1 MVVSY
6 LFARSSFSEYME
18 GHTAFHTSTRPFT
31 VEDMP
36 TVTICVTANGTIDY
50 KKKLVVEA
58 RIPFAKYEATLQYG
72 RNKIDDQI

>member
-50 KKKLVVEA
+50 KKK
-58 RIPFAKYEATLQYG
+58 TG
-72 RNKIDDQI
+72 C